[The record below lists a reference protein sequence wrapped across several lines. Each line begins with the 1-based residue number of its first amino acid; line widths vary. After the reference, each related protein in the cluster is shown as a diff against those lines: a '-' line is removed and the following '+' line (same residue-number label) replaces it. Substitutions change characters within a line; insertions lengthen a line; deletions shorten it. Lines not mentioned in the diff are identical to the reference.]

1 MADAQQLG
9 GVGHV
14 DAALRLGDALEA
26 ECQVGQHRQMR
37 KQAGFLEHV
46 AQRALV
52 RRDEDPV
59 VAVLPDFIVDLDKAL
74 LSPLQAGDAAQA
86 SGLARAGVA
95 VKRSDATARH
105 LQIDVQGEARI
116 T

>member
-1 MADAQQLG
+1 MADAQQLS

-14 DAALRLGDALEA
+14 DPTLRLGNALEA
-26 ECQVGQHRQMR
+26 ELQIGQHRQMR

-46 AQRALV
+46 AERAFV
-52 RRDEDPV
+52 RRDENPV

-74 LSPLQAGDAAQA
+74 IGPFQAGDAAQA

-95 VKRSDATARH
+95 VKCRDATARQ
-105 LQIDVQGEARI
+105 LQVDVQGEA
-116 T
+116 